1 MCTCEYNLLDFSD
14 SKGRGICDLQ
24 NKLHLNRHY
33 LNSSLEVN
41 LQNQLYSATEIRASH
56 DECQTVR
63 WIFKGMHVLMNFQML
78 YKPELAIINRRN
90 FSPCSIGSL
99 SLASLFNPMKK
110 NIQRKNNQGKWLT
123 HRSVHSLN
131 EISHLQWLSFSRDP
145 I

>member
-1 MCTCEYNLLDFSD
+1 MTSPSQHLKNEWKIGLLPLVICRKLGVPSIKAFHNCNWRPINISSLISIVANQYLGDIFVLFTLCKHYKACTCMCTCEYNLLDFSD

-63 WIFKGMHVLMNFQML
+63 
-78 YKPELAIINRRN
+78 
-90 FSPCSIGSL
+90 
-99 SLASLFNPMKK
+99 
-110 NIQRKNNQGKWLT
+110 
-123 HRSVHSLN
+123 
-131 EISHLQWLSFSRDP
+131 
-145 I
+145 